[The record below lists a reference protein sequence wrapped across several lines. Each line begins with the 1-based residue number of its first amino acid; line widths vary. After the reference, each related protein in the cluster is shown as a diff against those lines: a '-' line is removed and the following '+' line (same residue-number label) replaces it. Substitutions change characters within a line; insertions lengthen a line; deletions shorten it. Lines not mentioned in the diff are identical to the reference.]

1 MRSTL
6 DFERGPRLSV
16 SSINNCISG
25 SIHSFTVPTSVSSS
39 SYKHTPLD
47 LKVPLLSVQR
57 ASSVGFFYNTF
68 RLKRSANNI
77 DSNGLTEK
85 DLQPLPGYMYI
96 IYFFYCNIW
105 CQIYFLLYKVIMMFI
120 ISIKNTTL
128 GISSAFLSLR
138 SLFSFLKG
146 ANVNAAKLHETA
158 LHHAAKAKNTD
169 LIELLVE
176 FGGNVYAT
184 DNLNK
189 KPIHYT
195 TLGSPSYLCL
205 EFFESEYP
213 PRVHPVYFSPS
224 RTLVTHNL
232 RWLFLS

>member
-6 DFERGPRLSV
+6 DFECGPRLSV

-39 SYKHTPLD
+39 SYKHTPL
-47 LKVPLLSVQR
+47 
-57 ASSVGFFYNTF
+57 
-68 RLKRSANNI
+68 
-77 DSNGLTEK
+77 
-85 DLQPLPGYMYI
+85 QPLPGYMY

-128 GISSAFLSLR
+128 GISSTFLSLR

-189 KPIHYT
+189 KPIHYA